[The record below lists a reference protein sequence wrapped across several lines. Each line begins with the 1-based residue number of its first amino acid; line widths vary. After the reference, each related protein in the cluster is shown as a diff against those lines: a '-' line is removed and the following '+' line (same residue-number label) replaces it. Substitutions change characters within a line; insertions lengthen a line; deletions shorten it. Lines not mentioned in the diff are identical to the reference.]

1 MEVDTLANNIHIILD
16 ELQLFMAFS
25 CSNALQNSNDINH
38 IVQNKN
44 LIYEIEDQFLMGIPN
59 IILRIL

>member
-1 MEVDTLANNIHIILD
+1 MEADTLANNIHIILD

-44 LIYEIEDQFLMGIPN
+44 LIYEIES
-59 IILRIL
+59 RILF